1 MPLKVCMQVTTSA
14 ILQYEIYPPMIL
26 IIYNSHVWKL
36 LIRNRLFYRPSGLCM
51 RHFFYL
57 LNSKQTTTLIPETNS
72 SLEFAIKLVKF
83 THKIETAKHYN
94 LYCSND
100 HQILIDVEKTQ
111 SNTLA

>member
-1 MPLKVCMQVTTSA
+1 
-14 ILQYEIYPPMIL
+14 
-26 IIYNSHVWKL
+26 
-36 LIRNRLFYRPSGLCM
+36 
-51 RHFFYL
+51 L

-100 HQILIDVEKTQ
+100 HQILTNVQKTQ
-111 SNTLA
+111 SNMLAKLKLMQDVTITSKAAFDE